1 LALWLPPFILALQ
14 QLTPHPFYATLG
26 DLTLSLILTTLPRK
40 PHLTAE
46 MLFPA
51 LPPPPVYKGSA
62 EWQPEALLS
71 DEATPAE
78 AEPLPEKS
86 NLPRQLI
93 KHLLP
98 PREAGLFITR
108 QHLAQIS
115 YALDLPPIMGERYR
129 MLDTLFRQAKQ
140 YDLLPA
146 LIEYLGQIVAQ
157 ADNDYQSVAAEY
169 PAWHPYS
176 QAWRT
181 RLIITQTKLKAIV
194 DEGL

>member
-1 LALWLPPFILALQ
+1 
-14 QLTPHPFYATLG
+14 
-26 DLTLSLILTTLPRK
+26 
-40 PHLTAE
+40 
-46 MLFPA
+46 
-51 LPPPPVYKGSA
+51 
-62 EWQPEALLS
+62 
-71 DEATPAE
+71 
-78 AEPLPEKS
+78 
-86 NLPRQLI
+86 LPRQLI

-115 YALDLPPIMGERYR
+115 HALDLPPIMGERYR
-129 MLDTLFRQAKQ
+129 MLNTLFQQAIQ

-146 LIEYLGQIVAQ
+146 LIEHLGQIVAQ
-157 ADNDYQSVAAEY
+157 ADDDYQNLAAEY